1 MGCNAFVGSAVDGSF
16 SGIDHFRIILRN
28 ILDHIGMHN
37 YPVVQGLFVFSKTR
51 NNPCF
56 VKSIHFRMLQVI
68 FHEEFFHPDPS
79 GSMMLH
85 VICEGIQE
93 FL

>member
-1 MGCNAFVGSAVDGSF
+1 MLDGGSTWVATLLLEQRLMIVF
-16 SGIDHFRIILRN
+16 QP
-28 ILDHIGMHN
+28 ILDHIGMHD
-37 YPVVQGLFVFSKTR
+37 YPVVQGLFALSKTR